1 MRFLSVFGL
10 GYVGSV
16 TAACMARIG
25 HNVIGVD
32 VNPIKVAALDG
43 GRTPIVEAK
52 IDELVAEGHRS
63 RRLRATTDV
72 AEAIA
77 NSEIT
82 FISVA
87 TPNQRNGKLD
97 VSNIERVSLS
107 IGNALRDKRPFHIV
121 VVRSTVLPGT
131 CENLVIPALERAS
144 GKKAGKDF
152 AVCMNPEFMREGT
165 AVADFDNPPFTV
177 VGANDPAHAAAV
189 RELYAGVSGA
199 FFETS
204 LPVAEMVKY
213 VCNAFHA
220 LKIAFSNEVG
230 TICRDLGIDTYATMK
245 IVTSDTKLNIS
256 SAYLTPGFAFG
267 GSCLPKDLRALTYRA
282 KELDLDLPLLASI
295 LPSNNSHIERAVHSV
310 LQTGKRK
317 IGVLGLSFKTGTDD
331 LRESPSVQ
339 VIKRLLGEGCRVE
352 IWDPEV
358 TLGRLIGS
366 NKQFIEEVI
375 PHVGALLCDD
385 MDEVIRNCEVVL
397 IATKSVPVATIESL
411 LSGQTIIDL
420 SRLDP
425 VSAFASVGAGA

>member
-52 IDELVAEGHRS
+52 IDELVVEGHRS

-97 VSNIERVSLS
+97 VSNIERVCLS
-107 IGNALRDKRPFHIV
+107 IGGALRDKRPFHIV